1 MKSGIDNSRIEPKVL
16 AAAMELV
23 GAHNLES
30 WNQFDISVANRAV
43 QQAERMLKAA
53 DRVHKALPKWEYD
66 VARILLS
73 EDDTLRGLNQRGA
86 AGWKVVARY
95 GDHSLIIERPVLA

>member
-43 QQAERMLKAA
+43 QQAERMLRAA
-53 DRVHKALPKWEYD
+53 ERVHKALPKWEYD
-66 VARILLS
+66 IQNMSLHES
-73 EDDTLRGLNQRGA
+73 ETLHALNHRGA
-86 AGWKVVARY
+86 DGWKVVARY